1 MKESILSLTFDE
13 LIEKLRELDQP
24 KYRADQIYYELHNG
38 KKLEEMSNIPKD
50 LKEKLLEVY
59 EDNVIEIIKVQKS
72 KDGTQKFLYK
82 LADGNLIEGV
92 LMNYNFGYTLCV
104 SSQVGC
110 RMGCNFALQVLT
122 A

>member
-38 KKLEEMSNIPKD
+38 KKLEEISNIPKD

-82 LADGNLIEGV
+82 LAPTPT
-92 LMNYNFGYTLCV
+92 YNWFMPPIPSRELEPCTI
-104 SSQVGC
+104 SSP
-110 RMGCNFALQVLT
+110 NE
-122 A
+122 